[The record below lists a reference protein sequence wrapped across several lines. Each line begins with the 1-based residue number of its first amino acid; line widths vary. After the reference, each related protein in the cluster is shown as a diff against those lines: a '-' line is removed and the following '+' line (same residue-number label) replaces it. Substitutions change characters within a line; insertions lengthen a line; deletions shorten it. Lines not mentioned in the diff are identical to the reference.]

1 MNMRQKNMKERV
13 TKSGLLIILFSLFFY
28 GCSFNRYLVVKG
40 EIGAGSNISVKIVNS
55 EYPKD
60 TLISFSNKKFELK
73 ESVKVGQLTIELY
86 DGNRLLNTLIARP
99 FNRWN
104 NLEIQ
109 LFNEHHDM
117 LDEITL
123 TNENLNDEF
132 EWFFYINSY
141 NLDDKECNE
150 KEWKLRTYK
159 YVNYGEVLYPE
170 GMNLTDV
177 KMISKLIWRKD
188 EHPIAFLGA
197 GKCDKHFSRKNN
209 KYAKNE
215 YGAEFYRRNAKNV
228 CKMKHTGLGCDTM
241 DVVVDFN
248 DSGKMNI
255 VDRWGRIYKTE
266 NIKSQYKIYKIT
278 RKNGDWHIVE

>member
-1 MNMRQKNMKERV
+1 MVLKELMNMRQKNMKERV

-117 LDEITL
+117 LDEFTL

-132 EWFFYINSY
+132 EWFF
-141 NLDDKECNE
+141 L
-150 KEWKLRTYK
+150 YK
-159 YVNYGEVLYPE
+159 
-170 GMNLTDV
+170 
-177 KMISKLIWRKD
+177 
-188 EHPIAFLGA
+188 FL
-197 GKCDKHFSRKNN
+197 
-209 KYAKNE
+209 
-215 YGAEFYRRNAKNV
+215 
-228 CKMKHTGLGCDTM
+228 
-241 DVVVDFN
+241 
-248 DSGKMNI
+248 
-255 VDRWGRIYKTE
+255 
-266 NIKSQYKIYKIT
+266 
-278 RKNGDWHIVE
+278 